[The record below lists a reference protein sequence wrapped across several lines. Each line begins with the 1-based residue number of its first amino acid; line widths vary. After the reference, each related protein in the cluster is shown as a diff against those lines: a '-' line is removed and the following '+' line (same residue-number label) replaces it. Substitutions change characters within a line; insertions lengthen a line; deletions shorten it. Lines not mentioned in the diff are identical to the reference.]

1 MKLIYMAMLALAAF
15 IAIWFFVVVPS
26 ERKHHE
32 RKLRALRTRIERRE
46 GQQQDNSSTPQDDE
60 PGKQE

>member
-1 MKLIYMAMLALAAF
+1 MKLPLIAGALLAAF

-32 RKLRALRTRIERRE
+32 RKLEAIRKQIEKR
-46 GQQQDNSSTPQDDE
+46 QDNKNDTSGHD
-60 PGKQE
+60 G

>member
-15 IAIWFFVVVPS
+15 IGIWFLVIVPS

-32 RKLRALRTRIERRE
+32 RKLGALRSRIEKRE
-46 GQQQDNSSTPQDDE
+46 GQQQDHSSAPQDDE
-60 PGKQE
+60 IDEQK

>member
-46 GQQQDNSSTPQDDE
+46 GPQQDNSSVPQDDGAGE
-60 PGKQE
+60 Q